1 MKKGFLKR
9 ISVFLTMVVACLFM
23 SINTAQALDRQKD
36 DSDLTQINIYQ
47 FTLTRDNMTV
57 LSQGAGVK
65 RVEIPASDT
74 GRLPSTAFVVQPT
87 KDGSNQ
93 QYNQPLSLKFSNAG
107 TVDGKDVDVYVT
119 INSLGLTLQSA
130 NADYNNPN
138 KTDVPFLTVDE
149 NWGSKSFQIMD
160 YIDVNHPSYTA
171 DIFRAYAIN
180 ANVTVELKYTDGTP
194 CDLKLVMQPSDID
207 VVGDTGANETFSLI
221 NANSTIDSIVMNNRN
236 ILVESTSGSNIT
248 WNPVRGTSGPDQE
261 KNLAG
266 FAVKSKSSSMTFEST
281 SAATSGSLFGVYT
294 EAITPAPVKAV
305 DPEQA
310 PAKAGE
316 TITYTGT
323 FTLPKQGI
331 DTIGKIKSMSMVDTF
346 DERLD
351 FQSLT
356 VSFDGQT
363 LTEGTDYT
371 VAVDG
376 QKVTVNIKDHL
387 LTKAN
392 GGKKFVITYK
402 TVTNSKVETDGSNI
416 DNELTQVVDGNVA
429 HSNKVTTEL
438 LYEKTHEFVSG
449 TPNRELPQEVLDLL
463 PGKQTRIPNGT
474 TVTPDQPLGG
484 VTRVETPDGTWVF
497 IGYDHDSEVIDHKNA
512 HFIGVWV
519 VLPQPKKDV
528 LDGQGNSIDGNKVT
542 AGQVLTYSV
551 TYTNTTNTARDVT
564 ITDVIPEHTTY
575 VDGSADN
582 GGTYDPATRTVTW
595 TQNVASGDTLTVT
608 FQVKVNKGEKD
619 VTVVNTAHVSDGL
632 IDTDTNTT
640 TNSVVPKPR
649 KSRTPYTGDDALQ
662 NTLMF
667 AIAGG
672 AAVLFALGTLKLHA
686 ARN

>member
-1 MKKGFLKR
+1 MKKSFLKR
-9 ISVFLTMVVACLFM
+9 ISVFLTMIMACLVMFV
-23 SINTAQALDRQKD
+23 NTAQAFDRQKD

-47 FTLTRDNMTV
+47 FTMTRDNMTV
-57 LSQGAGVK
+57 LSQGDGVK

-74 GRLPSTAFVVQPT
+74 GNLPSTAFVMQPT
-87 KDGSNQ
+87 KDGSNH

-107 TVDGKDVDVYVT
+107 TVDGKSVDVYVT
-119 INSLGLTLQSA
+119 VNSLDLTLKNT

-149 NWGSKSFQIMD
+149 NWGTKSFSLMD

-171 DIFRAYAIN
+171 DMFGSYAIN
-180 ANVTVELKYTDGTP
+180 ANVTMELRYSDGTP
-194 CDLKLVMQPSDID
+194 CNLKLVMQPSDID
-207 VVGDTGANETFSLI
+207 VLNGGTNETFSLV
-221 NANSTIDSIVMNNRN
+221 NAESTVDSIVMSNRN
-236 ILVESTSGSNIT
+236 VLTETTNGNKIT
-248 WNPVRGTSGPDQE
+248 WNPTRPTSGDDQE

-266 FAVKSKSSSMTFEST
+266 FAVKSKSNSLTFEST
-281 SAATSGSLFGVYT
+281 SAGTSGSLFGAYT
-294 EAITPAPVKAV
+294 EAISPAPVKAV

-316 TITYTGT
+316 EITYTGT
-323 FTLPKQGI
+323 FTLPRQGI

-351 FQSLT
+351 YQSLS
-356 VSFDGQT
+356 VAFDGQT

-371 VAVDG
+371 VSVDG
-376 QKVTVNIKDHL
+376 QKVTVDVDAHL
-387 LTKAN
+387 LTKEN

-402 TVTNSKVETDGSNI
+402 TLTNSKIETDSSNI
-416 DNELTQVVDGNVA
+416 DNELTQVVDGIIA

-438 LYEKTHEFVSG
+438 LYEKTHEYVSG
-449 TPNRELPQEVLDLL
+449 TPNKELPQEVLDLL

-484 VTRVETPDGTWVF
+484 VTRVETSDGTWVF
-497 IGYDHDSEVIDHKNA
+497 IGYDHDSEIIDHKNA

-519 VLPQPKKDV
+519 ILPQPKKDV
-528 LDGQGNSIDGNKVT
+528 LDSEGNSIDGNKVT

-575 VDGSADN
+575 VDNSADN
-582 GGTYDPATRTVTW
+582 GGVYDKATRTVTW
-595 TQNVASGDTLTVT
+595 TKNVAPGETLTVT
-608 FQVKVNKGEKD
+608 FQVKVNKGVKD
-619 VTVVNTAHVSDGL
+619 ITVVNTAHVSDGL

-640 TNSVVPKPR
+640 KNPVILKPR
-649 KSRTPYTGDDALQ
+649 KSRVPNTGDNTMRDVIIVAGLGGIAL
-662 NTLMF
+662 L
-667 AIAGG
+667 I
-672 AAVLFALGTLKLHA
+672 VIVLKL
-686 ARN
+686 RSSRK

>member
-1 MKKGFLKR
+1 
-9 ISVFLTMVVACLFM
+9 
-23 SINTAQALDRQKD
+23 
-36 DSDLTQINIYQ
+36 
-47 FTLTRDNMTV
+47 MT
-57 LSQGAGVK
+57 
-65 RVEIPASDT
+65 I
-74 GRLPSTAFVVQPT
+74 
-87 KDGSNQ
+87 
-93 QYNQPLSLKFSNAG
+93 
-107 TVDGKDVDVYVT
+107 
-119 INSLGLTLQSA
+119 
-130 NADYNNPN
+130 
-138 KTDVPFLTVDE
+138 DE
-149 NWGSKSFQIMD
+149 NWGTKSFQIMD

-171 DIFRAYAIN
+171 DMFRSYAIN

-207 VVGDTGANETFSLI
+207 VVGDTGANEIFSLI
-221 NANSTIDSIVMNNRN
+221 NVNSTIDSIVMNNRN
-236 ILVESTSGSNIT
+236 IHVESTSGNKIT

-266 FAVKSKSSSMTFEST
+266 FAVKSKSNSMTFEST

-294 EAITPAPVKAV
+294 EAIISAPVKAV

-323 FTLPKQGI
+323 FTLPRQGI
-331 DTIGKIKSMSMVDTF
+331 DTIDKIKSMSMVDTF
-346 DERLD
+346 DKRLD

-392 GGKKFVITYK
+392 GGKKFVITYM

-449 TPNRELPQEVLDLL
+449 TPNRELPQKVLD
-463 PGKQTRIPNGT
+463 N
-474 TVTPDQPLGG
+474 
-484 VTRVETPDGTWVF
+484 
-497 IGYDHDSEVIDHKNA
+497 
-512 HFIGVWV
+512 
-519 VLPQPKKDV
+519 
-528 LDGQGNSIDGNKVT
+528 QGNSIDGNKVT

-582 GGTYDPATRTVTW
+582 DGTYDPATRTVTW
-595 TQNVASGDTLTVT
+595 TQNVASGDTLIVT

-619 VTVVNTAHVSDGL
+619 VTVVNAVHVSNGL

-640 TNSVVPKPR
+640 TNPVVPKPR
-649 KSRTPYTGDDALQ
+649 KSRTPYTGEDALQ

-672 AAVLFALGTLKLHA
+672 AAVLFALGTLKIHA

>member
-1 MKKGFLKR
+1 MKKSFLKR
-9 ISVFLTMVVACLFM
+9 VSVFLTMIMACLVMFV
-23 SINTAQALDRQKD
+23 NTAQAFDRQKD

-47 FTLTRDNMTV
+47 FTMTRDNMTV
-57 LSQGAGVK
+57 LSQGDGVK

-74 GRLPSTAFVVQPT
+74 GKLPSTAFVMQPT
-87 KDGSNQ
+87 KDGSSH

-107 TVDGKDVDVYVT
+107 TVDGKSVDVYVT
-119 INSLGLTLQSA
+119 VNSLDLTLKNT

-149 NWGSKSFQIMD
+149 NWGTKSFSLMD

-171 DIFRAYAIN
+171 DMFGSYAIN
-180 ANVTVELKYTDGTP
+180 ANVTMELRYSDGTP
-194 CDLKLVMQPSDID
+194 CNLKLVMQPSDID
-207 VVGDTGANETFSLI
+207 VLNGGTNETFSLV
-221 NANSTIDSIVMNNRN
+221 NAEGSVDSIVMSNRN
-236 ILVESTSGSNIT
+236 VLTETTNGNKIT
-248 WNPVRGTSGPDQE
+248 WNPTRPTSGDDQE

-266 FAVKSKSSSMTFEST
+266 FAVKSKSNSLTFEST
-281 SAATSGSLFGVYT
+281 SAGTSGSLFGAYT
-294 EAITPAPVKAV
+294 EAISPAPVKAV

-316 TITYTGT
+316 EITYTGT
-323 FTLPKQGI
+323 FTLPRQGI

-351 FQSLT
+351 YQSLS
-356 VSFDGQT
+356 VAFDGQT

-371 VAVDG
+371 VSVDG
-376 QKVTVNIKDHL
+376 QKVTVDVDAHL
-387 LTKAN
+387 LTKEN

-402 TVTNSKVETDGSNI
+402 TLTNSKIETDSSNI
-416 DNELTQVVDGNVA
+416 DNELTQVVDGNIA

-438 LYEKTHEFVSG
+438 LYEKTHEYVSG
-449 TPNRELPQEVLDLL
+449 TPNKELPQEVLDLL

-484 VTRVETPDGTWVF
+484 VTRVETSDGTWVF
-497 IGYDHDSEVIDHKNA
+497 IGYDHDSEIIDHKNA

-519 VLPQPKKDV
+519 ILPQPKKDV
-528 LDGQGNSIDGNKVT
+528 LDSEGNSIDGNKVT

-575 VDGSADN
+575 VDNSADN
-582 GGTYDPATRTVTW
+582 GGVYDKATRTATW
-595 TQNVASGDTLTVT
+595 TKNVAPGETLTVT
-608 FQVKVNKGEKD
+608 FQVKVNKGAKD
-619 VTVVNTAHVSDGL
+619 ITVVNTAHVSDGL

-640 TNSVVPKPR
+640 KNPVIPKPR
-649 KSRTPYTGDDALQ
+649 KSRVPNTGDNTMRDVIIVAGLGGIAL
-662 NTLMF
+662 L
-667 AIAGG
+667 I
-672 AAVLFALGTLKLHA
+672 VIVLKL
-686 ARN
+686 RSSRK

>member
-1 MKKGFLKR
+1 MKKSFLKR
-9 ISVFLTMVVACLFM
+9 ISVFLTMIMACLVMFV
-23 SINTAQALDRQKD
+23 NTAQAFDRQKD

-47 FTLTRDNMTV
+47 FTMTRDNMTV
-57 LSQGAGVK
+57 LSQGDGVK

-74 GRLPSTAFVVQPT
+74 GNLPSTAFVMQPT
-87 KDGSNQ
+87 KDGSNH

-107 TVDGKDVDVYVT
+107 TVDGKSVDVYVT
-119 INSLGLTLQSA
+119 VNSLDLTLKNT

-149 NWGSKSFQIMD
+149 NWGTKSFSLMD

-171 DIFRAYAIN
+171 DMFGSYAIN
-180 ANVTVELKYTDGTP
+180 ANVTMELRYSDGTP
-194 CDLKLVMQPSDID
+194 CNLKLVMQPSDID
-207 VVGDTGANETFSLI
+207 VLNGGTNETFSLV
-221 NANSTIDSIVMNNRN
+221 NAESTVDSIVMSNRN
-236 ILVESTSGSNIT
+236 VLTETTNGNKIT
-248 WNPVRGTSGPDQE
+248 WNPTRPTSGDDQE

-266 FAVKSKSSSMTFEST
+266 FAVKSKSNSLTFEST
-281 SAATSGSLFGVYT
+281 SAGTSGSLFGAYT
-294 EAITPAPVKAV
+294 EAISPAPVKAV

-316 TITYTGT
+316 EITYTGT

-351 FQSLT
+351 YQSLS
-356 VSFDGQT
+356 VAFDGQT

-371 VAVDG
+371 VSVDG
-376 QKVTVNIKDHL
+376 QKVTVDVDAHL
-387 LTKAN
+387 LTKEN

-402 TVTNSKVETDGSNI
+402 TLTNSKIETDSSNI
-416 DNELTQVVDGNVA
+416 DNELTQVVDGNIA

-438 LYEKTHEFVSG
+438 LYEKTHEYVSG
-449 TPNRELPQEVLDLL
+449 TPNKELPQEVLDLL

-484 VTRVETPDGTWVF
+484 VTRVETSDGTWVF
-497 IGYDHDSEVIDHKNA
+497 IGYDHDSEIIDHKNA

-519 VLPQPKKDV
+519 ILPQPKKDV
-528 LDGQGNSIDGNKVT
+528 LDSEGNSIDGNKVT

-575 VDGSADN
+575 VDNSADN
-582 GGTYDPATRTVTW
+582 GGVYDKATRTVTW
-595 TQNVASGDTLTVT
+595 TKNVAPGETLTVT
-608 FQVKVNKGEKD
+608 FQVKVNKGVKD
-619 VTVVNTAHVSDGL
+619 ITVVNTAHVSDGL
-632 IDTDTNTT
+632 IDIDTNTT
-640 TNSVVPKPR
+640 KNPVIPKPR
-649 KSRTPYTGDDALQ
+649 KSRVPNTGDNTMRDVIIVAGLGGIAL
-662 NTLMF
+662 L
-667 AIAGG
+667 I
-672 AAVLFALGTLKLHA
+672 VIVLKL
-686 ARN
+686 RSSRK

>member
-93 QYNQPLSLKFSNAG
+93 QYAQPLSLKFSNAG
-107 TVDGKDVDVYVT
+107 TVDGKSVDVYVT
-119 INSLGLTLQSA
+119 INSLDLTLKNA

-149 NWGSKSFQIMD
+149 NWGTKSFQIMD

-171 DIFRAYAIN
+171 DMFRSYAIN

-194 CDLKLVMQPSDID
+194 CNLKLVMQPSDID
-207 VVGDTGANETFSLI
+207 VVGDAGANETFSLI

-236 ILVESTSGSNIT
+236 ILVETTSGNKIT

-266 FAVKSKSSSMTFEST
+266 FAVKSKSNSMTFEST

-323 FTLPKQGI
+323 FTLPRQGI

-387 LTKAN
+387 L
-392 GGKKFVITYK
+392 
-402 TVTNSKVETDGSNI
+402 SKVETDGSNI

-640 TNSVVPKPR
+640 TNPVVPKPR

-662 NTLMF
+662 NTFMF

-686 ARN
+686 AKN